1 MVETFRNKYN
11 KKYGFKRDDSH
22 SLNDIAKKTGIKKSI
37 LQQVYNRGV
46 GARKTNPESVR
57 QVGTGKKIGGKSL
70 RGKMTAEQWAYA
82 RVYGFVMKNSKQV
95 GAGKPDNDLFKQV
108 K

>member
-46 GARKTNPESVR
+46 GARKTNVSSVR
-57 QVGTGKKIGGKSL
+57 NVKGVKGGAGKKMS
-70 RGKMTAEQWAYA
+70 AEQWAFG
-82 RVYGFVMKNSKQV
+82 RVYGFVMKNLKQV
-95 GAGKPDNDLFKQV
+95 GSGKPDNDLFKQV